1 MNSISDVG
9 GSEEEVG
16 IERSDSMMKADKI
29 RSSFTVP
36 AKPIIAVGAG
46 LALCAGMVNSA
57 ALLRFGAVVTHTTG
71 HVTGLGLRLEGLR
84 INMFTDDEEILE
96 YKNSTLTSDSEELH
110 SAKLTQSVLV
120 LTSFI
125 FGAFLCG
132 LIIPK
137 NAVNFGG
144 KSFYGSALLVNSALL
159 VVAAVVGNSSMDRY
173 LLATSMCACASGLQN
188 AMCTMHLGAVIRT
201 THVTGTST
209 DIGSTAGRAV
219 MILCRNRCSR
229 KNMPHVDAAELFV
242 DVAKLGILLT
252 LLVSFFLGTYAGCF
266 FYEHIEVWTLI
277 IPAGITGTMGL
288 SYAFFRDTLKRQYK
302 KWQKNKMQEVQE
314 KIHRAD
320 QRMQDILAHHMQ
332 NISSSGSGSED
343 DDDEENDLEEA
354 EVMEEIERAISHFE
368 VLHRRQR
375 GFSE

>member
-1 MNSISDVG
+1 MSSVLSDVG
-9 GSEEEVG
+9 GSEEVG
-16 IERSDSMMKADKI
+16 LERSDSLAKAEKI
-29 RSSFTVP
+29 RSSFTIP

-46 LALCAGMVNSA
+46 LAVCAGMVNSS
-57 ALLRFGAVVTHTTG
+57 ALLKFGAVVTHTTG

-96 YKNSTLTSDSEELH
+96 YRNSTLTSDNEELH
-110 SAKLTQSVLV
+110 SAQLAQSLSI
-120 LTSFI
+120 LFSFI

-144 KSFYGSALLVNSALL
+144 KSFYGSALLANSALL
-159 VVAAVVGNSSMDRY
+159 VVAAVVGNSAMDRR

-219 MILCRNRCSR
+219 MILCRNRCRR
-229 KNMPHVDAAELFV
+229 KQMPHVDAAELFV
-242 DVAKLGILLT
+242 DGAKLGILLI
-252 LLVSFFLGTYAGCF
+252 LLLSFFLGTFLGCF
-266 FYEHIEVWTLI
+266 FYENIGVWTLL

-288 SYAFFRDTLKRQYK
+288 SYALFRDTLKRQYK
-302 KWQKNKMQEVQE
+302 SWQRDKMQEVQE

-320 QRMQDILAHHMQ
+320 QRMQNILAHHMQ
-332 NISSSGSGSED
+332 HMSSSGSGSED
-343 DDDEENDLEEA
+343 DNDDENDLEEA
-354 EVMEEIERAISHFE
+354 EVMDEIERAISHFE
-368 VLHRRQR
+368 VLHRRQTM
-375 GFSE
+375 